1 MRKPSI
7 CLCVLLV
14 LFLPSLAA
22 AGHVSI
28 PWDVQ
33 PVIDQAEA
41 IYLNNV
47 KKLRTAIDSDP
58 ATAAVYLGLVLQ
70 GQKRHVECNPDL
82 MPSLKRLAKEIE
94 DTLVESVQN
103 QGGTALHAGQ
113 KVNAEQV
120 RGMFYAAANGDY
132 NDWVKESLHFD
143 PQMRHHPN
151 ILPGAKKKKADGI
164 TLLGETPPDP
174 SGGSKWVAPDPTGSK
189 GSNWVDNTP
198 AGEEHPSWGE
208 PSQLEYRHSAEPQ
221 QQSGGTPPPAPNLL
235 D

>member
-7 CLCVLLV
+7 CLCLLLF
-14 LFLPSLAA
+14 LFLPSVAA

-28 PWDVQ
+28 PSDVQ

-41 IYLNNV
+41 IYLNKV
-47 KKLRTAIDSDP
+47 KKLRAAIDSDP

-70 GQKRHVECNPDL
+70 GQKRHVERNPDL
-82 MPSLKRLAKEIE
+82 MPSLKRLAKEID
-94 DTLVESVQN
+94 DTLVKSVQN
-103 QGGTALHAGQ
+103 QGGMALHAGK

-120 RGMFYAAANGDY
+120 RSMFYAATNGDY
-132 NDWVKESLHFD
+132 NDWVKESFHFD
-143 PQMRHHPN
+143 PQRRHHPN
-151 ILPGAKKKKADGI
+151 ILPVARKNKAGGI

-174 SGGSKWVAPDPTGSK
+174 SGGSKWVDPDPAGSK
-189 GSNWVDNTP
+189 GSKWGDNTP

-208 PSQLEYRHSAEPQ
+208 PSQLEHRHSTVPQ
-221 QQSGGTPPPAPNLL
+221 QQSGSTPPPAPNLL